1 MRITVNGEQRE
12 VESSLTV
19 AQLLKKYDLAP
30 LRVAVEINREL
41 VRRARFDEAY
51 LAEGD
56 VVEIVTL
63 VGGG

>member
-1 MRITVNGEQRE
+1 MNGEQRE